1 MKNIRTKLCVT
12 ALALAIGVSP
22 VLACT
27 TVPKANTNR
36 SNGAFLTVAEA
47 ENERKSSVPAK
58 PETKPTPVPAV
69 KPETKPTPAPIVKPE
84 TKPTPAP
91 IVKPET
97 KPTPAPIVKPG
108 TKPTPA
114 PIVKPGTKPTPPPTT
129 TPGACK
135 PETKPTP
142 APIVKPGTKPTP
154 APIVKP
160 ETKPTPA
167 PEIKPNTCKPCKPE
181 TKPCKPETKP
191 VEKFTIDNFKI
202 IQQSLEK
209 LGVSPSELDTM
220 IKQGKKLI
228 DVLNEKDI
236 SVNKFRKVLYK
247 EYCLTIKAGV
257 KNKQITKE
265 EGKLLEAAIKQKVMS
280 WMKDK

>member
-1 MKNIRTKLCVT
+1 
-12 ALALAIGVSP
+12 
-22 VLACT
+22 
-27 TVPKANTNR
+27 
-36 SNGAFLTVAEA
+36 
-47 ENERKSSVPAK
+47 
-58 PETKPTPVPAV
+58 
-69 KPETKPTPAPIVKPE
+69 
-84 TKPTPAP
+84 
-91 IVKPET
+91 

-114 PIVKPGTKPTPPPTT
+114 PTT

>member
-1 MKNIRTKLCVT
+1 
-12 ALALAIGVSP
+12 
-22 VLACT
+22 
-27 TVPKANTNR
+27 
-36 SNGAFLTVAEA
+36 E
-47 ENERKSSVPAK
+47 
-58 PETKPTPVPAV
+58 
-69 KPETKPTPAPIVKPE
+69 
-84 TKPTPAP
+84 
-91 IVKPET
+91 
-97 KPTPAPIVKPG
+97 

-142 APIVKPGTKPTP
+142 APTTPTPGACKPETKPTPVP